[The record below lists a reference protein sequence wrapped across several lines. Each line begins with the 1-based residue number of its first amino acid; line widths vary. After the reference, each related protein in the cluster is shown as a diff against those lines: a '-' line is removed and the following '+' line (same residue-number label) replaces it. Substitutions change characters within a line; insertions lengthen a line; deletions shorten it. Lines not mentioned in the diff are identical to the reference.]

1 MLGLEKSPSFLS
13 FEGSPKVLYDMDKFP
28 KHVALGPE
36 LPGAGNLGNEHGEGV
51 DPHDDQEHLE
61 CLPQGEEGVEGVG
74 GRGSRGKV
82 WVCVVPPVQLTPLYA
97 LVQSSQLDGVISWDF
112 FNPMKILLIRSPD

>member
-1 MLGLEKSPSFLS
+1 MLGLEKSPSYLS
-13 FEGSPKVLYDMDKFP
+13 FEGSPKVLYDMNKFP

-36 LPGAGNLGNEHGEGV
+36 LPGAGNLGNEHGQGV

-74 GRGSRGKV
+74 GRGSRGHV
-82 WVCVVPPVQLTPLYA
+82 WVGVVPPVQLTPIHS
-97 LVQSSQLDGVISWDF
+97 LV
-112 FNPMKILLIRSPD
+112 

>member
-13 FEGSPKVLYDMDKFP
+13 FEGSPKVLYDMDKLS

-51 DPHDDQEHLE
+51 DPHDYQEHLE
-61 CLPQGEEGVEGVG
+61 CLPQCEEGVEGVG
-74 GRGSRGKV
+74 GRGSGGHV
-82 WVCVVPPVQLTPLYA
+82 WVGVVPTVKLTPQDS
-97 LVQSSQLDGVISWDF
+97 LVQSSQ
-112 FNPMKILLIRSPD
+112 FNCIIGIWP